1 MQMNKTKANIG
12 IVIKDSADKSL
23 SDKSLANKNLANKIA
38 FTNIIIWRHAEAH
51 PAQTY
56 LVEGGAGADD
66 MARSLTP
73 KGKQQA
79 KRMAD
84 WLDKRLPKDLLVVT
98 SPALRAYQTAQ
109 ALKNS
114 IRVEESFKPS
124 ASLPEVLQALH
135 KLSDL
140 QPFNKNLIII
150 GHQPWLWQLIA
161 HLTGFAVND
170 INIKKGAVWWLRQS
184 GEKSIVDYNIIAVQ
198 SPSLL
203 I

>member
-1 MQMNKTKANIG
+1 MQTNKAVTKISFN
-12 IVIKDSADKSL
+12 
-23 SDKSLANKNLANKIA
+23 
-38 FTNIIIWRHAEAH
+38 NIIIWRHAEAH
-51 PAQTY
+51 PAEVNTDN
-56 LVEGGAGADD
+56 DD

-84 WLDKRLPKDLLVVT
+84 WLNKRLPNDLLLVS

-109 ALKNS
+109 TLKNGIRVDEALKPN
-114 IRVEESFKPS
+114 
-124 ASLPEVLQALH
+124 ANLQDVLNVLY
-135 KLSDL
+135 KLDAL
-140 QPFNKNLIII
+140 QPNNKNILLV
-150 GHQPWLWQLIA
+150 GHQPWLWQLVA
-161 HLTGFAVND
+161 HLTGFSVVD

-184 GEKSIVDYNIIAVQ
+184 SVAVEHTHYNIIAVQ

>member
-1 MQMNKTKANIG
+1 MQTNKLIT
-12 IVIKDSADKSL
+12 SKSL
-23 SDKSLANKNLANKIA
+23 GNKSMANKNLASKIA

-51 PAQTY
+51 PAQAHH
-56 LVEGGAGADD
+56 VEGSTGADD
-66 MARSLTP
+66 MARALTP

-84 WLDKRLPKDLLVVT
+84 WLDKRLPNDLLLVA

-109 ALKNS
+109 ALKNG
-114 IRVEESFKPS
+114 IRIEESFKPS
-124 ASLPEVLQALH
+124 ANLQEVLQALH

-140 QPFNKNLIII
+140 QPSNKNCLIV

-184 GEKSIVDYNIIAVQ
+184 SEKSFADYNIIAVQ

>member
-1 MQMNKTKANIG
+1 MQTDKAIANKTVA
-12 IVIKDSADKSL
+12 IKSY
-23 SDKSLANKNLANKIA
+23 NNKIV
-38 FTNIIIWRHAEAH
+38 FNNIIIWRHAEAH
-51 PAQTY
+51 PAEVSMGT
-56 LVEGGAGADD
+56 DD

-79 KRMAD
+79 KRMAE
-84 WLDKRLPKDLLVVT
+84 WLDKRLPNDLLLVT

-109 ALKNS
+109 ALKS
-114 IRVEESFKPS
+114 GIRVEEALKPS
-124 ASLPEVLQALH
+124 ASLAEVLQAIY

-140 QPFNKNLIII
+140 QPCSKNLLLV

-161 HLTGFAVND
+161 HLTGFSVGD

-184 GEKSIVDYNIIAVQ
+184 SEKSFADYNIIAVQ

>member
-1 MQMNKTKANIG
+1 MQTNK
-12 IVIKDSADKSL
+12 VIADKSL
-23 SDKSLANKNLANKIA
+23 SGKNLVNKNTNNKIG
-38 FTNIIIWRHAEAH
+38 FNNIIIWRHAEAH
-51 PAQTY
+51 PAEVSIGT
-56 LVEGGAGADD
+56 DD

-84 WLDKRLPKDLLVVT
+84 WLDKRLPNDLLLVT

-109 ALKNS
+109 ALKS
-114 IRVEESFKPS
+114 GIRVDEALKPS
-124 ASLPEVLQALH
+124 ANLQEVLNALY
-135 KLSDL
+135 KLNDL
-140 QPFNKNLIII
+140 QPSSKNILLV
-150 GHQPWLWQLIA
+150 GHQPWLWQLVA
-161 HLTGFAVND
+161 HLTGFSVVD

-184 GEKSIVDYNIIAVQ
+184 SERSFVDYNVIAVQ

>member
-1 MQMNKTKANIG
+1 MQANKAAMNK
-12 IVIKDSADKSL
+12 SL
-23 SDKSLANKNLANKIA
+23 GNKNLNNKLG
-38 FTNIIIWRHAEAH
+38 FNNIIIWRHAEAH
-51 PAQTY
+51 PAQVSIST
-56 LVEGGAGADD
+56 DD

-84 WLDKRLPKDLLVVT
+84 WLDKRLPNDLLLVT

-109 ALKNS
+109 ALKNG
-114 IRVEESFKPS
+114 IRVDEALKPN
-124 ASLPEVLQALH
+124 ASLQEVLQALH
-135 KLSDL
+135 RLSAL
-140 QPFNKNLIII
+140 QPSSKNLLLV

-161 HLTGFAVND
+161 HLTGFSVGD

-184 GEKSIVDYNIIAVQ
+184 SEKSFADYNIIAVQ

>member
-1 MQMNKTKANIG
+1 MQTDKTI
-12 IVIKDSADKSL
+12 
-23 SDKSLANKNLANKIA
+23 ANKNLNNKVS
-38 FTNIIIWRHAEAH
+38 FNNIIIWRHAEAH
-51 PAQTY
+51 PAEVSMGT
-56 LVEGGAGADD
+56 DD

-73 KGKQQA
+73 KGKLQA

-84 WLDKRLPKDLLVVT
+84 WLDKRLPNDLLLVT

-109 ALKNS
+109 ALKS
-114 IRVEESFKPS
+114 GIRVDEALNPS
-124 ASLPEVLQALH
+124 ANLQDVLSVLH
-135 KLSDL
+135 KLDDL
-140 QPFNKNLIII
+140 QPASKNLLLV

-161 HLTGFAVND
+161 HLTGFSVND

-184 GEKSIVDYNIIAVQ
+184 SEKSFADYNIIAVQ

>member
-1 MQMNKTKANIG
+1 MLMNKTITN
-12 IVIKDSADKSL
+12 KSL
-23 SDKSLANKNLANKIA
+23 VNKNLNNKIS
-38 FTNIIIWRHAEAH
+38 FNNIIIWRHAEAH
-51 PAQTY
+51 PAEVSMST
-56 LVEGGAGADD
+56 DD

-84 WLDKRLPKDLLVVT
+84 WLDKRLPNDFLLVT

-109 ALKNS
+109 ALKNN
-114 IRVEESFKPS
+114 IRVEESLKPT
-124 ASLPEVLQALH
+124 ANLQQVLEALH

-140 QPFNKNLIII
+140 QPSSKNLLLV

-161 HLTGFAVND
+161 HLTGFSVGD

-184 GEKSIVDYNIIAVQ
+184 SEKSYADYNIIAVQ

>member
-1 MQMNKTKANIG
+1 MQT
-12 IVIKDSADKSL
+12 DKFTL
-23 SDKSLANKNLANKIA
+23 SKGLSNKNLNNKIS
-38 FTNIIIWRHAEAH
+38 FNNIIIWRHAEAH
-51 PAQTY
+51 PAEVSMGT
-56 LVEGGAGADD
+56 DD

-84 WLDKRLPKDLLVVT
+84 WLDKRLPNDFLLVT

-109 ALKNS
+109 ALKS
-114 IRVEESFKPS
+114 GIRVDEALKPT
-124 ASLPEVLQALH
+124 ANLQDILNALH
-135 KLSDL
+135 KLGDL
-140 QPFNKNLIII
+140 QHTSKNLLLV

-161 HLTGFAVND
+161 HLTGFSVND

-184 GEKSIVDYNIIAVQ
+184 SEKSFADYNIIAVQ